1 MISPRTASLLSLG
14 ALPAMVYYTAT
25 VDIVIAV
32 SVVNVLMITTA
43 LYLAFSPIS
52 GDHDHA
58 AHA

>member
-1 MISPRTASLLSLG
+1 
-14 ALPAMVYYTAT
+14 MVYYTAT

-32 SVVNVLMITTA
+32 SVVNVLIITTA